1 MTRRDYEEYTNG
13 TRPDAVFFSGQT
25 LSPLTTGIA
34 TNRAGL
40 LAQFSDARVAELN
53 SFIAAGGIPRIEANY
68 SKFMMILFF
77 LVSIP
82 PAIGCILSVIP
93 TWKYALDDDEHKR
106 ILNILNE
113 RRHANNKA
121 QPEKEEKEQE
131 K

>member
-1 MTRRDYEEYTNG
+1 MH
-13 TRPDAVFFSGQT
+13 
-25 LSPLTTGIA
+25 
-34 TNRAGL
+34 
-40 LAQFSDARVAELN
+40 FSDARVAELN